1 MVSATKITVYMPSKN
16 YGRFLEKSIQSVIRQ
31 TYKNWELFVVDDNS
45 SDNTSEI
52 GEFYAASLPEKI
64 HFVRHESSLGLQR
77 VANDVL
83 SRCTGKYIIRVDG
96 DDWLDESALH
106 ILLCKIEEQDDTAI
120 AYGNFLYVD
129 ANGDII
135 GCEQKVNEQT
145 NWIPSH
151 GACSLIRTQYLKN
164 VGGYDEELNAQD
176 GWDIWQ
182 KLANRYK
189 IGYTSSYIFF
199 YRQHSNSLS
208 KNHRRLLFARRK
220 IYEKSLF
227 YSETDFKPRCL
238 VVIGAKSKYDKVSNT
253 PAIHYRGV
261 SLLENAIRSVSRS
274 DIVSDIFVSTDDED
288 VVAFANSLRDMS
300 GFPPA
305 TTYIRGF
312 TSEVGRLPLKDI
324 LTEAIEKCEQFKGY
338 RPDITIFLSMFA
350 VNRTEAHV
358 KDAVNALRATS
369 SDTVVTVNE
378 LKIPIFSI
386 QPEGLKPVNSGK
398 LRGMNFETEQLYA
411 FNGVALGAW
420 SEVILEDRLFEGKIC
435 YSEMEDIDGLQ
446 IDAANIFNIS
456 E

>member
-1 MVSATKITVYMPSKN
+1 MVASAKITVYMPSKN
-16 YGRFLEKSIQSVIRQ
+16 YGRFLEKSIQSIIGQ
-31 TYKNWELFVVDDNS
+31 SYCNWELFVVDDNS
-45 SDNTSEI
+45 IDNTSEI
-52 GEFYAASLPEKI
+52 GTFYSESYPGKI
-64 HFVRHESSLGLQR
+64 IFIRHESSLGLQR

-96 DDWLDESALH
+96 DDWLDESALQ
-106 ILLCKIEEQDDTAI
+106 ILLSKIEEKEDTAI

-129 ANGDII
+129 AKGEII

-182 KLANRYK
+182 KLATRYQ
-189 IGYTSSYIFF
+189 ISYTSSYIFF
-199 YRQHSNSLS
+199 YRQHSKSLS
-208 KNHRRLLFARRK
+208 KNHKRLLLARKK
-220 IYEKSLF
+220 IYEKSVSLAK
-227 YSETDFKPRCL
+227 TDFKPSCL
-238 VVIGAKSKYDKVSNT
+238 VVIGAKSKYDTVSNA
-253 PAIHYRGV
+253 PGMQYRGM
-261 SLLENAIRSVSRS
+261 SLLENAIRSVSGG
-274 DIVSDIFVSTDDED
+274 DMITDIFVSTDDEY
-288 VVAFANSLRDMS
+288 VLNLSNSLRDMPD
-300 GFPPA
+300 FPTS
-305 TTYIRGF
+305 TTYIRNF
-312 TSEVGRLPLKDI
+312 TSKVGRLPLKEI
-324 LTEAIEKCEQFKGY
+324 LTEAIEKCEQLRGY
-338 RPDITIFLSMFA
+338 RPDITLFLSMFA
-350 VNRTEAHV
+350 VNRSEVHV
-358 KDAVNALRATS
+358 RDAVNALRATS

-386 QPEGLKPVNSGK
+386 QSEGLKPVNSGK

-435 YSEMEDIDGLQ
+435 YSEMEDIDSLQ
-446 IDAANIFNIS
+446 IDATNIFNTS